1 MTTTGIQPVDMH
13 PPVNDRR
20 VRRGRSGGLGRGGGI
35 GLGLATAYLS
45 IVVLLPLALLVSKAF
60 DDGAGAFWDAITTPE
75 AWAALKLTMLTG
87 IGVAAVNAIMGTLIA
102 WVLVRDQFP
111 GKRALDT
118 LIDLPF
124 ALPTIVAGIVI
135 VALYGPSSPF
145 GIDLAY
151 KVSGV
156 FFALLFVTLPFVV
169 RTVQP
174 VLLETDVAYEEA
186 AVTLGATPWVA
197 FRKVTLPALWP
208 GIRTGT
214 LLSFAR
220 ALGEFGSIVIV
231 SGNIP
236 RRTLT
241 AAVLIYGEIES
252 GHPEVAAA
260 VSTVLLGVA
269 FGSIVIVEALQRRA
283 RHELA

>member
-1 MTTTGIQPVDMH
+1 MTDLASHRQPLSLARMS
-13 PPVNDRR
+13 
-20 VRRGRSGGLGRGGGI
+20 VRGMVVVYLG
-35 GLGLATAYLS
+35 AF
-45 IVVLLPLALLVSKAF
+45 VVLPLSAVVKMGFGKGLSGFVE
-60 DDGAGAFWDAITTPE
+60 AILSPDTL
-75 AWAALKLTMLTG
+75 AALSLTLQTS
-87 IGVAAVNAIMGTLIA
+87 VAMALISAVMGTWIA
-102 WVLVRDQFP
+102 YVLVRVPFP
-111 GKRALDT
+111 GRTLVNA

-124 ALPTIVAGIVI
+124 AIPTLVTGVMLVVLFGPQSGFGLWFDEHGVRIMYARPGIV
-135 VALYGPSSPF
+135 L
-145 GIDLAY
+145 
-151 KVSGV
+151 
-156 FFALLFVTLPFVV
+156 ALLFVTLPFVV

-174 VLLETDVAYEEA
+174 VLLETDVAHEEA
-186 AVTLGATPWVA
+186 AITLGATPWVA

-208 GIRTGT
+208 AIRTGT

-252 GHPEVAAA
+252 GHPEAAAA

-269 FGSIVIVEALQRRA
+269 FASIVFVETLQRRA
-283 RHELA
+283 HREVT

>member
-1 MTTTGIQPVDMH
+1 MTTTEIQPVDMH

-60 DDGAGAFWDAITTPE
+60 DNGLGAFWDTVTTPE
-75 AWAALKLTMLTG
+75 AWAALKLTILTG
-87 IGVAAVNAIMGTLIA
+87 IGVAAVNAVMGTLIA

-135 VALYGPSSPF
+135 VALYGPNSPF

-174 VLLETDVAYEEA
+174 VLLELDQQMEEA
-186 AVTLGATPWVA
+186 ALSLGASRFTT
-197 FRKVTLPALWP
+197 FRRVIFPNLLPAIAA
-208 GIRTGT
+208 GTG
-214 LLSFAR
+214 LAFAR
-220 ALGEFGSIVIV
+220 GISEFGATVLI

-236 RRTLT
+236 LKTQV
-241 AAVLIYGEIES
+241 APVFIYSQIES
-252 GHPEVAAA
+252 DRLAGAAS
-260 VSTVLLGVA
+260 VSVVLLA
-269 FGSIVIVEALQRRA
+269 LALAMLLSLDFLQRWGR
-283 RHELA
+283 RRG